1 MTSKVSFHE
10 ATDTHLVAST
20 DYSMAEIV
28 RAMDHAKE
36 RHNSGNHLALGDDKL
51 VARVHPGVM
60 HAWCAKRGVTFSQLM
75 TDQALTK
82 QFLEDPDNSNFRI
95 WKGKI

>member
-1 MTSKVSFHE
+1 MSRVSLHE

-20 DYSMAEIV
+20 DYNMDAIV
-28 RAMDHAKE
+28 RSMEFAKA

-51 VARVHPGVM
+51 VASVHPGVI
-60 HAWCAKRGVTFSQLM
+60 HAWCTKRGVTFSQM
-75 TDQALTK
+75 MCDQALTK